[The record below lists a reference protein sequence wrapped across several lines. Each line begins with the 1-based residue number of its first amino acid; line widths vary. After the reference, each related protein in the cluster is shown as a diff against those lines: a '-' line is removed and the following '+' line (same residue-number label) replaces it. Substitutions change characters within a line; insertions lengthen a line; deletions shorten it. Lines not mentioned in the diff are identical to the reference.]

1 MQIYPIINLA
11 NRNLFML
18 RQKVKDHL
26 CCKYIEYV
34 SKVNG
39 ITAENQLGKGSS
51 SNSII
56 FFCFV
61 TLPVPDSEYDIKYKS
76 PLISLII
83 LRLYMFLCSSQYSSD
98 SMPDNVVD
106 YVRNRPTPRIEHE
119 FNIPNENGFNVL
131 DIADGH
137 GTKIVYIKNTPP
149 TNKVQPMVEVFE
161 EQSVP
166 GGMNGNYARKQMQGR
181 DDNKK
186 DSSFQ
191 SVSTFQ
197 GNGDIPPPAALQFQF
212 PFGSFSMPIPV
223 FVGMPPPPTV
233 SQRFPDTNTMR
244 DPEKTNSPLYGGP
257 GYGGPGYGGPGY
269 GGYPN
274 QGGYGGGYPG
284 GYPQGGY
291 PGGYPQGGFGGGYPQ
306 GGFGGGYP
314 GGFGGGYPGNY
325 GGQPPYGGYPGNYPR
340 FLS

>member
-1 MQIYPIINLA
+1 MP
-11 NRNLFML
+11 F
-18 RQKVKDHL
+18 
-26 CCKYIEYV
+26 
-34 SKVNG
+34 
-39 ITAENQLGKGSS
+39 
-51 SNSII
+51 
-56 FFCFV
+56 
-61 TLPVPDSEYDIKYKS
+61 PVSEYETKHKS

-83 LRLYMFLCSSQYSSD
+83 SHIYSCSSQYSSD
-98 SMPDNVVD
+98 SMPANVVD
-106 YVRNRPTPRIEHE
+106 YMRNRPTPRIEHE

-166 GGMNGNYARKQMQGR
+166 GGMNGNYARKQIKGR
-181 DDNKK
+181 DDIDKK
-186 DSSFQ
+186 DSSYQ

-197 GNGDIPPPAALQFQF
+197 GTGDLPPGALQFQF

-223 FVGMPPPPTV
+223 FVGMQPQPSV
-233 SQRFPDTNTMR
+233 SQRLPEVNAMR

-269 GGYPN
+269 GGPGFGGGYPN
-274 QGGYGGGYPG
+274 QGGYGGGY
-284 GYPQGGY
+284 Q
-291 PGGYPQGGFGGGYPQ
+291 GYPQ

-314 GGFGGGYPGNY
+314 GGFGGQYPGNY
-325 GGQPPYGGYPGNYPR
+325 GPYGQQPPYGGYPGKYR
-340 FLS
+340 SLK